1 MTFHKES
8 YSWVYIGL
16 AVLIGGALMYFLL
29 FSSDSGYVKVKYRDD
44 KVNIS
49 ASNFE
54 SLDKSDSTV
63 KGAWYDN
70 SNEYMVIKLSGTYY
84 HYCGMPSSAWRSFL
98 SADSLYRAYQNDIKG
113 NFDCRVNPV
122 PRYSQ

>member
-1 MTFHKES
+1 MTQHKEN

-16 AVLIGGALMYFLL
+16 AVLIGGAILYFLFL
-29 FSSDSGYVKVKYRDD
+29 PPSSGYVTVKYRDD

-54 SLDKSDSTV
+54 ALNKSDSTV
-63 KGAWYDN
+63 NGAWYDSGN
-70 SNEYMVIKLSGTYY
+70 KYMIIKLGSTYY
-84 HYCGMPSSAWRSFL
+84 HYCGISSSAWSGFKIA
-98 SADSLYRAYQNDIKG
+98 SSPYEYYQNSIKG

-122 PRYSQ
+122 PIY

>member
-1 MTFHKES
+1 MTHHKEN

-16 AVLIGGALMYFLL
+16 SVLIGGAILYFLF
-29 FSSDSGYVKVKYRDD
+29 FSSSSGYVKIKYRDD

-49 ASNFE
+49 ASNFDP
-54 SLDKSDSTV
+54 LDKSDSTV

-70 SNEYMVIKLSGTYY
+70 GNEYMVIKLSGTYY
-84 HYCGMPSSAWRSFL
+84 HYCGMPSSTWSGFK
-98 SADSLYRAYQNDIKG
+98 STSSLYEYYQDSIKG

-122 PRYSQ
+122 PRY

>member
-1 MTFHKES
+1 MTTHKEN

-16 AVLIGGALMYFLL
+16 AVLIGGAILYFLF
-29 FSSDSGYVKVKYRDD
+29 FSSGSGYVKIKYRDD
-44 KVNIS
+44 KVNIA

-63 KGAWYDN
+63 KGAWYDS

-84 HYCGMPSSAWRSFL
+84 HYCGMPSSAWSGL
-98 SADSLYRAYQNDIKG
+98 KNTSSPYEYYQDSIKG
-113 NFDCRVNPV
+113 NFDCRENPI
-122 PRYSQ
+122 PSYE